1 MALNTLK
8 GLYGTRSPLYVTW
21 SGTSVTSIQSVSL
34 EIYIWTGAVGSRP
47 ASPHIT
53 INRTTG
59 FGSNTTHTT
68 DISSLIADQLNTNI
82 AKLFNDNILSEQN
95 GRIAWVQIDYSV
107 SYNSGSTDS
116 DSSDIFQV
124 IEGYSYFDEGANY
137 EFSTGILSPTS
148 DQNRTKRASIHYV
161 NNKEFSQA
169 VVDYVRTLN
178 EAQKAETKLPIVPN
192 YIASCFLKIAEGLS
206 HKSNF
211 IRYTYREE
219 MVMDA
224 VENCLRAIDNYNIE
238 AATRTGNPNAFAYF
252 TQISWYA
259 FLRRIA
265 KEKKQQ
271 DVKIKFLSQS
281 GLEEY
286 IATNQDDSQ
295 SVQVVRAF
303 VDQLKDRI
311 DKVKE
316 KDDEVKVFAQEEKK
330 RKKRNVTVDSDL
342 GDFIK

>member
-1 MALNTLK
+1 M
-8 GLYGTRSPLYVTW
+8 
-21 SGTSVTSIQSVSL
+21 
-34 EIYIWTGAVGSRP
+34 
-47 ASPHIT
+47 
-53 INRTTG
+53 
-59 FGSNTTHTT
+59 
-68 DISSLIADQLNTNI
+68 
-82 AKLFNDNILSEQN
+82 
-95 GRIAWVQIDYSV
+95 
-107 SYNSGSTDS
+107 
-116 DSSDIFQV
+116 
-124 IEGYSYFDEGANY
+124 
-137 EFSTGILSPTS
+137 
-148 DQNRTKRASIHYV
+148 TKKIKPKDKPHYV

-169 VVDYVRTLN
+169 VMDYAISARAAK
-178 EAQKAETKLPIVPN
+178 EADKATPTVTN
-192 YIASCFLKIAEGLS
+192 YIASCFMKISEGLS
-206 HKSNF
+206 HRPNF
-211 IRYTYREE
+211 VRYTYREE

-224 VENCLRAIDNYNIE
+224 VKNCLRAIDNYNIE

-271 DVKIKFLSQS
+271 DVKLKFLSQS

-286 IATNQDDSQ
+286 IDTNQNDTH

-330 RKKRNVTVDSDL
+330 RKKRNVNVDSDL

>member
-1 MALNTLK
+1 MA
-8 GLYGTRSPLYVTW
+8 
-21 SGTSVTSIQSVSL
+21 
-34 EIYIWTGAVGSRP
+34 
-47 ASPHIT
+47 
-53 INRTTG
+53 
-59 FGSNTTHTT
+59 
-68 DISSLIADQLNTNI
+68 
-82 AKLFNDNILSEQN
+82 
-95 GRIAWVQIDYSV
+95 
-107 SYNSGSTDS
+107 
-116 DSSDIFQV
+116 
-124 IEGYSYFDEGANY
+124 
-137 EFSTGILSPTS
+137 
-148 DQNRTKRASIHYV
+148 RTKRASIHYV

-169 VVDYVRTLN
+169 VVSYVRTLN
-178 EAQKAETKLPIVPN
+178 EAQAAESELPIVPD

-224 VENCLRAIDNYNIE
+224 VENCLRAIENYNVE

-271 DVKIKFLSQS
+271 DVKMKYLSQS

-286 IATNQDDSQ
+286 IATSQDDTQ
-295 SVQVVRAF
+295 SIQVVRAF

-311 DKVKE
+311 DKVKD
-316 KDDEVKVFAQEEKK
+316 KDTDIKIYASEEKK
-330 RKKRNVTVDSDL
+330 RKKRVINVDSDL
-342 GDFIK
+342 SGFIEDE